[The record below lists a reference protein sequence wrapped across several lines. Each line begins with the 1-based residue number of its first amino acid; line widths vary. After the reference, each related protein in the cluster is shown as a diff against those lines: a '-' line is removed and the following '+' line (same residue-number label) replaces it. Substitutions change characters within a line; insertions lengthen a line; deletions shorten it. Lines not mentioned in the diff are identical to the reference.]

1 MKYVSLSKNKYAALF
16 ATLFSALTVI
26 FIFLSTLGLLFRGI
40 FEALALASAVAVI
53 QIVQRYLM
61 TYYEYILDPADELIT
76 YNRLTV
82 IQIIGKRRTSV
93 YTVPLANLSATIPY
107 KKMKTVEK
115 EYGKIGK
122 KLSFCTDMFPKESC
136 LLIFEDGNELILLR
150 LQCGAEFLSEIEERK
165 GV

>member
-26 FIFLSTLGLLFRGI
+26 FIFLSTLGLFFRGI

-93 YTVPLANLSATIPY
+93 YTVPLATLTEALPY

-136 LLIFEDGNELILLR
+136 LLVFEDGNELILLR
-150 LQCGAEFLSEIEERK
+150 LQCGAEFLSEIEKRK